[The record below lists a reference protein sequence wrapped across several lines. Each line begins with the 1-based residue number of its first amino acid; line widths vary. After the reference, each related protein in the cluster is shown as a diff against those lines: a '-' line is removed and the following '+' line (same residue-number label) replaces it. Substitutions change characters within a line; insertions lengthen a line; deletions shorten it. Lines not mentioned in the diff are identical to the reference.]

1 MESSTVK
8 ESLLGYII
16 DIYILPIF
24 WGRRGQAI
32 FFRKSKKSIKIAV

>member
-24 WGRRGQAI
+24 WGGGGKQFLLERV
-32 FFRKSKKSIKIAV
+32 KKA